1 MSLSLTLKV
10 QKNGRMVSVVQS
22 RRKLSFLQRIKA
34 KLNQEGVQFYLR
46 VKYSDD
52 FFNDGYFQ
60 DKNSL
65 LQAYR
70 CFTEDDLVKEFQQ

>member
-10 QKNGRMVSVVQS
+10 QKNGRVVSVVQS

-34 KLNQEGVQFYLR
+34 QLNQQGVRFYLR
-46 VKYSDD
+46 VKYADD
-52 FFNDGYFQ
+52 FFNDGYYQ
-60 DKNSL
+60 DRNSFL
-65 LQAYR
+65 FAYK